1 MTDKPPLTTAQRQTR
16 CKECNGT
23 GYAEPA
29 PGFTF
34 GNDCL
39 VCKGDGWLNIPKP
52 LTTAQRQAAWRQRRN
67 AERKFMLETLEQIAN
82 GCMFPQEVAQVT
94 LDLLP
99 AFHHQDDPA
108 PT

>member
-1 MTDKPPLTTAQRQTR
+1 MTPLTTAQRQTR

-52 LTTAQRQAAWRQRRN
+52 LTTAQRQELWRQRKAQQ
-67 AERKFMLETLEQIAN
+67 AEAWRDALEQIRDAK
-82 GCMFPQEVAQVT
+82 T
-94 LDLLP
+94 LRDARKIATEAL
-99 AFHHQDDPA
+99 DI
-108 PT
+108 